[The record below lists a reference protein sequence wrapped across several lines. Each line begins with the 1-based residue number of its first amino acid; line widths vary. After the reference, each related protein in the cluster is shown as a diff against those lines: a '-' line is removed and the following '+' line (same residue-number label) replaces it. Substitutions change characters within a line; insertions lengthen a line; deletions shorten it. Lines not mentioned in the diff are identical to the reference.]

1 MPINNEGGSMN
12 KNKIIIIICLSLII
26 LVSIIT
32 SIYLLANP
40 KTNNSNNED
49 DIINIDNHDVLKDTK
64 YEELDITN
72 QTITVKNNSSN
83 YLAVI
88 KNNTSNDYKINNLY
102 IIFHQGKSTKEI
114 LVLKDAKIP
123 SSGTRTIDLTINS
136 SLSKVTKIE
145 YIQK

>member
-1 MPINNEGGSMN
+1 MN
-12 KNKIIIIICLSLII
+12 KNKIIIICLSLII
-26 LVSIIT
+26 LASIVT

-102 IIFHQGKSTKEI
+102 IIFHQGKITKEI
-114 LVLKDAKIP
+114 LVLKGAKIP

>member
-12 KNKIIIIICLSLII
+12 KNKIIIICLSLII
-26 LVSIIT
+26 LASIVT

-40 KTNNSNNED
+40 KTNNSNSED
-49 DIINIDNHDVLKDTK
+49 DIINIDNHDILKDTK

-88 KNNTSNDYKINNLY
+88 KNNTSNDCKINNLY

-114 LVLKDAKIP
+114 LVLKGAIIP

>member
-12 KNKIIIIICLSLII
+12 KNKIIIICLSLII
-26 LVSIIT
+26 LASIVT

-49 DIINIDNHDVLKDTK
+49 DIINVDNHDVLKDTK

>member
-1 MPINNEGGSMN
+1 MN
-12 KNKIIIIICLSLII
+12 KNKIIIICLSLII
-26 LVSIIT
+26 LASIVT

-72 QTITVKNNSSN
+72 QTITIKNNSSN

-114 LVLKDAKIP
+114 LVLKDTKIP

>member
-1 MPINNEGGSMN
+1 MN
-12 KNKIIIIICLSLII
+12 KNKIIIICLRLII
-26 LVSIIT
+26 LASIVT

>member
-12 KNKIIIIICLSLII
+12 KNKIIIICLSLII
-26 LVSIIT
+26 LASIVT

-114 LVLKDAKIP
+114 LVLKDTKIP

>member
-1 MPINNEGGSMN
+1 MN
-12 KNKIIIIICLSLII
+12 KNKIIIICLSLII
-26 LVSIIT
+26 LASIVT

-83 YLAVI
+83 YLAVV
-88 KNNTSNDYKINNLY
+88 KNL
-102 IIFHQGKSTKEI
+102 
-114 LVLKDAKIP
+114 
-123 SSGTRTIDLTINS
+123 
-136 SLSKVTKIE
+136 
-145 YIQK
+145 

>member
-1 MPINNEGGSMN
+1 MN
-12 KNKIIIIICLSLII
+12 KNKIIIICLSLII
-26 LVSIIT
+26 LASIIT

>member
-12 KNKIIIIICLSLII
+12 KNKIIIICLSLII
-26 LVSIIT
+26 LASIVT

>member
-1 MPINNEGGSMN
+1 MN
-12 KNKIIIIICLSLII
+12 KNKIIIICLSLII
-26 LVSIIT
+26 LASIVT

-72 QTITVKNNSSN
+72 QTITVKNNNSN

>member
-1 MPINNEGGSMN
+1 MN
-12 KNKIIIIICLSLII
+12 KNKIIIICLSLII
-26 LVSIIT
+26 LASIVT

-40 KTNNSNNED
+40 KINNSNNED

>member
-1 MPINNEGGSMN
+1 MN
-12 KNKIIIIICLSLII
+12 KNKIIIICLSLII
-26 LVSIIT
+26 LASIVT

-114 LVLKDAKIP
+114 LVLKDAKIT

>member
-1 MPINNEGGSMN
+1 MN
-12 KNKIIIIICLSLII
+12 KNKIIIICLSLII
-26 LVSIIT
+26 LASIVT

>member
-1 MPINNEGGSMN
+1 MN
-12 KNKIIIIICLSLII
+12 KNKIIIICLSLII
-26 LVSIIT
+26 LASIVT

-114 LVLKDAKIP
+114 LVLKDTKIP

>member
-12 KNKIIIIICLSLII
+12 KNKIIIICLSLII
-26 LVSIIT
+26 LASIVT

-72 QTITVKNNSSN
+72 QTITVKNNNSN

>member
-1 MPINNEGGSMN
+1 MN
-12 KNKIIIIICLSLII
+12 KNKIIIICISLII
-26 LVSIIT
+26 LASIVT

>member
-1 MPINNEGGSMN
+1 MN
-12 KNKIIIIICLSLII
+12 KNKIIIICLSLII
-26 LVSIIT
+26 LASIVT

-49 DIINIDNHDVLKDTK
+49 DIINVDNHDVLKDTK

>member
-1 MPINNEGGSMN
+1 MN
-12 KNKIIIIICLSLII
+12 KNKIIIICLSLII
-26 LVSIIT
+26 LASIVT

-114 LVLKDAKIP
+114 LALKDAKIP